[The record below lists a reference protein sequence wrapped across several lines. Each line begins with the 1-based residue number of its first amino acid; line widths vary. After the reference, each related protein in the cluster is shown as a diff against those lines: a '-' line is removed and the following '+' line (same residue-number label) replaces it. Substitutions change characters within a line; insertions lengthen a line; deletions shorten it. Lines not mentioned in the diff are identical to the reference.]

1 MGYKR
6 RLRGLTSQ
14 DKGTVKSG
22 KSAQRFKVGLLSKEK
37 KRAMTSCGILEAVV
51 DNSNAYTTTLLLPT
65 L

>member
-1 MGYKR
+1 MGHKR
-6 RLRGLTSQ
+6 RLKGLTSQ

-22 KSAQRFKVGLLSKEK
+22 KSAQRFKVGLLSKE
-37 KRAMTSCGILEAVV
+37 RAMTSCGILEAVV